1 MLKAKKYGFFDY
13 IRIPF
18 TVAPLYFLL
27 IILFKTLWALIPSAR
42 IFILSDFI
50 DTANRIFHHQE
61 KLSAIYPAL
70 LLYAATV
77 AYNYLSGTFSNFV
90 DTKMEMTLT
99 LTFKEL
105 VLAKR
110 ASLEYRYIEDD
121 KTWDLI
127 NRAASDP
134 QFKILNGMGGVLDL
148 VFMLVRAGSIVAV
161 LAAYVWWAAIP
172 CVLTAIPMY
181 IISVKRG
188 KEDYEENK
196 EAQKHNRRSWI
207 YGALLVSRDN
217 VEERSMFSYSAH
229 VDENWFGL
237 FEKAR
242 KIRRKLQVNYYLKM
256 RISSILTL
264 ISYILVVGLL
274 LIPLSKGTLTIGV
287 FISLTSSFTTI
298 VNMASWQLS
307 GLIYSFTNIKE
318 YLKDLSEFSMLE
330 ETPGA
335 LDKPSRNTMKIEKIE
350 FKNVTFSYPGID
362 QLILKNL
369 NMTLYGDKHYAFV
382 GRNGA
387 GKTTITKLLT
397 GLYNNYTGDILIN
410 GRNLREYTQA
420 EIKSLFSVVYQDFA
434 KYEVSLRESIGLG
447 NVNGCDDSVIEKAV
461 ETVGLGDEVKRFKD
475 GLDTPLGKTRTDGT
489 DVSGGQWQRIA
500 LARTLVSPCPVRIL
514 DEPTAA
520 LDPISERNVYELFGR
535 VSKGRMTIFITHRL
549 GAARLADE
557 ILVLD
562 NGCIIEQGSHDALME
577 KGGLYAQMF
586 EAQRSWYAEETSSG
600 NVQTVSEGAVRI

>member
-18 TVAPLYFLL
+18 TVAPTFFLL
-27 IILFKTLWALIPSAR
+27 NILIRTITALLPSAR

-50 DTANRIFHHQE
+50 DTANRIFNQQE
-61 KLSAIYPAL
+61 ELSAIYPAL
-70 LLYAATV
+70 LLYAATI
-77 AYNYLSGTFSNFV
+77 AYNYLSGTFLGFV
-90 DTKMEMTLT
+90 NTRLEMALT
-99 LTFKEL
+99 LTFKEQ

-121 KTWDLI
+121 KTWNLI
-127 NRAASDP
+127 NRAAGDP
-134 QFKILNGMGGVLDL
+134 QNKILNGMGSVLDL
-148 VFMLVRAGSIVAV
+148 LFMFVKAGSIFAV

-188 KEDYEENK
+188 KQDYDENK
-196 EAQKHNRRSWI
+196 ESQKHTRRSWI

-217 VEERSMFSYSAH
+217 VEERSMFSYSAK
-229 VDENWFGL
+229 VDENWYAL

-242 KIRRKLQVNYYLKM
+242 KIRSKLQVNYYLKM

-264 ISYILVVGLL
+264 ISYIFVVGLL

-287 FISLTSSFTTI
+287 FISLTSSFSI
-298 VNMASWQLS
+298 VVSMASWQLS
-307 GLIYSFTNIKE
+307 ALIYSFTNIKE
-318 YLKDLSEFSMLE
+318 YLKDLSEFSMLN

-335 LDKPSRNTMKIEKIE
+335 LDKPSKNSVKIEKIE
-350 FKNVTFSYPGID
+350 FRNVTFSYPGVE
-362 QLILKNL
+362 QVILKNL

-397 GLYNNYTGDILIN
+397 GLYTNYTGDILIN
-410 GRNLREYTQA
+410 GKNLREYTQS
-420 EIKSLFSVVYQDFA
+420 EIKGMFSVVYQDFA
-434 KYEVSLRESIGLG
+434 KYEVSLKESIALG
-447 NVNGCDDSVIEKAV
+447 NVNGCDDEAIEKVV
-461 ETVGLGDEVKRFKD
+461 ETVGLSEEVKRFKD

-500 LARTLVSPCPVRIL
+500 LARTLVSPCPVYIL

-557 ILVLD
+557 ILVLE
-562 NGCIIEQGSHDALME
+562 NGGIIEQGSHDALME
-577 KGGLYAQMF
+577 QGGLYAQMF
-586 EAQRSWYAEETSSG
+586 EAQRSWYSEEASSE
-600 NVQTVSEGAVRI
+600 NTQTVTEGVVQA